1 MEALIDRVFALLNA
15 QSPDIGVLD
24 RQQQQNAA
32 AQEILGG
39 GTGRPQRAMGDC
51 R

>member
-1 MEALIDRVFALLNA
+1 MQALIDCVFALLSA

-32 AQEILGG
+32 AQEVFSG
-39 GTGRPQRAMGDC
+39 GTGRPERAMGE
-51 R
+51 RR